1 MFPPPGKVIMFC
13 GSDLGDA
20 EDCVQWAGDAVCEGH
35 DTPSLWILAGLLPP
49 LNPFEVRDYATRALQ
64 ELDIAIPSGS
74 DAVSAFARDL
84 IAEIITAPARMQAH
98 LARLCSLCMAQDYQ
112 RDIYDFYLLRWAYDD
127 LQREPSQFYW
137 PGADR
142 SNIRDIVLEKCRTWL
157 LDYDTPPRAN
167 DAW

>member
-1 MFPPPGKVIMFC
+1 
-13 GSDLGDA
+13 
-20 EDCVQWAGDAVCEGH
+20 
-35 DTPSLWILAGLLPP
+35 
-49 LNPFEVRDYATRALQ
+49 
-64 ELDIAIPSGS
+64 
-74 DAVSAFARDL
+74 
-84 IAEIITAPARMQAH
+84 
-98 LARLCSLCMAQDYQ
+98 MAQDYQ

-167 DAW
+167 DAG